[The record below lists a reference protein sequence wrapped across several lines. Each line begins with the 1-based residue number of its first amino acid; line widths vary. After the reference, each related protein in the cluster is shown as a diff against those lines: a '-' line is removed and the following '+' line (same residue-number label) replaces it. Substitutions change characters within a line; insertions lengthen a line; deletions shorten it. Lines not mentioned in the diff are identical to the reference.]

1 MDDKKMEIMISMNY
15 KNSNDLVSDVKGI
28 IEAAQTMVNRQI
40 NSTLTKR
47 NWLIGY
53 RISEE
58 IMKNLDRKD
67 VYGKQTMKNLAADLQ
82 GVYKENFD
90 VSNLY
95 KFKQFYEMYSDILD
109 TASLKSFEKLTWSHY
124 RVLLQVKD
132 DKARTWYEK
141 EAAEQTWSVKTLQ
154 RNISS
159 QYYYRMLSSQN
170 PSVVEAEMKELT
182 ADYQNDKLEFIKNP
196 IIAEFLGMTQN
207 TDFTESKLEKYI
219 ITNLQSFIM
228 ELGKGY
234 AFVARQQ
241 HIRTEKEDYY
251 IDLVF
256 YNYILKCFV
265 LFDLKTQKITHRSYT
280 YEQIIL
286 NTKLPIKDSLPDK
299 EERKQRE
306 NEIAKQEENAK
317 LADLIEL
324 VNEYDYTEEDLKKIE
339 NQIMISFKYLE
350 ILSKTLPAFCQNMK
364 ADQQDRLVELIYRC
378 PNQFLYT
385 ILKDIGENFDEF
397 TNDLYSEISILRKE
411 RNVAEIS
418 LQSVRRVL
426 EQISSVLVIAL
437 YQLVASTCTNE
448 QSILALNEFNSKN
461 NSNYELQNLMMCARI
476 DDIVSFSKK
485 VKILDKKLEN
495 NLSKSIIRFTVRD
508 YFLRNSSMDLH
519 GEAQSLMDQF
529 FAGSTRKNI
538 QMNMAKKR
546 LSDKDRT

>member
-1 MDDKKMEIMISMNY
+1 
-15 KNSNDLVSDVKGI
+15 
-28 IEAAQTMVNRQI
+28 
-40 NSTLTKR
+40 
-47 NWLIGY
+47 
-53 RISEE
+53 
-58 IMKNLDRKD
+58 MKNLDRKD

-251 IDLVF
+251 IQTEFSDDEF
-256 YNYILKCFV
+256 SKFI
-265 LFDLKTQKITHRSYT
+265 
-280 YEQIIL
+280 
-286 NTKLPIKDSLPDK
+286 NTI
-299 EERKQRE
+299 KQRSKKDFNVNVS
-306 NEIAKQEENAK
+306 NE
-317 LADLIEL
+317 D
-324 VNEYDYTEEDLKKIE
+324 
-339 NQIMISFKYLE
+339 
-350 ILSKTLPAFCQNMK
+350 
-364 ADQQDRLVELIYRC
+364 
-378 PNQFLYT
+378 T
-385 ILKDIGENFDEF
+385 ILTLSTCANNNKYRVV
-397 TNDLYSEISILRKE
+397 LH
-411 RNVAEIS
+411 
-418 LQSVRRVL
+418 SVR
-426 EQISSVLVIAL
+426 I
-437 YQLVASTCTNE
+437 
-448 QSILALNEFNSKN
+448 K
-461 NSNYELQNLMMCARI
+461 
-476 DDIVSFSKK
+476 
-485 VKILDKKLEN
+485 
-495 NLSKSIIRFTVRD
+495 
-508 YFLRNSSMDLH
+508 
-519 GEAQSLMDQF
+519 
-529 FAGSTRKNI
+529 
-538 QMNMAKKR
+538 
-546 LSDKDRT
+546 